1 MNALRYGGPTRCGI
15 GLVAIGFTILTSAS
29 WGESSGVTAIRA
41 DRLYLGNG
49 KVVVDGV
56 LVIRD
61 GRITEVGTDV
71 IIPEGATIIDVPHT
85 TVTPGLIDANA
96 ALEASDLLAPD
107 RRMHPRNW
115 HEFFTPDHHHTA
127 TPDCCGSTCP
137 RSMQHVSGTRC
148 MACGFPE
155 ANNENVFAVGTKPRV
170 SLAEQSSEVIPH
182 TRVLDTINLR
192 SPDLDRLLRG
202 GVTTV
207 FVSSDSAAVIG
218 ARGAIVRTGGPVDRR
233 VLREADAV
241 KATMGTDPS
250 WRGRR
255 NRPPFRRFVSF
266 QNRRPT
272 TRMGVT
278 WVFRKAFHDTLR
290 HRDGVDAY
298 GADPVSEAAI
308 AVLDNVLRGRI
319 PLRIQARTQHDITT
333 ALRLTKEFGLSF
345 TLEEATEAYRCIDL
359 LVAAEVP
366 VVFGPI
372 YIRARGDRRFSS
384 EVGQSRLHT
393 FKMLVESGLTT
404 ALTAHEL
411 REEDGLARQA
421 MYAMRFGLT
430 REQVLAAVTSVP
442 AKIIG
447 LGDSIGTLAWG
458 KRADV
463 VIWQGEP
470 FETTSRPL
478 VVLIE
483 GEIVLDRR
491 AG

>member
-1 MNALRYGGPTRCGI
+1 MIALRNGGSARRSICMAAI
-15 GLVAIGFTILTSAS
+15 GLSIVSTAA
-29 WGESSGVTAIRA
+29 WAESSRVTVIRA

-49 KVVVDGV
+49 KIVSPGV

-61 GRITEVGTDV
+61 GRIAEIGVDTKTPD
-71 IIPEGATIIDVPHT
+71 GATIIEIADT

-96 ALEASDLLAPD
+96 AVEASDLLAPD
-107 RRMHPRNW
+107 RRMHPRTW
-115 HEFFTPDHHHTA
+115 HDFFTPGHHHTA

-155 ANNENVFAVGTKPRV
+155 ANTENAFAVGTKPRV
-170 SLAEQSSEVIPH
+170 SLAEQSSEVIPD
-182 TRVLDTINLR
+182 TLVLDTTNLR
-192 SPDLDRLLRG
+192 SPDFDRLLRG

-233 VLREADAV
+233 VVRAADAV

-250 WRGRR
+250 WRGGG
-255 NRPPFRRFVSF
+255 NRPPVRRFVSF
-266 QNRRPT
+266 RNRRPT

-290 HRDGVDAY
+290 HRDGVETY
-298 GADPVSEAAI
+298 GADPVSDSAI
-308 AVLDNVLRGRI
+308 AVLDKLLRGRI

-333 ALRLTKEFGLSF
+333 ALRLTAEFGLSF

-359 LVAAEVP
+359 LEAAEVP

-372 YIRARGDRRFSS
+372 YVRARGDRRFSS
-384 EVGQSRLHT
+384 EVEQSRLHT
-393 FKMLVESGLTT
+393 FKTLLESDLMT
-404 ALTAHEL
+404 ALTANEL

-430 REQVLAAVTSVP
+430 RAQVLPAVTSVP

-447 LGDSIGTLAWG
+447 VADSIGTLEWG

-470 FETTSRPL
+470 FDTTSRAL